1 MGVCSDTKKKKIIE
15 DIYEDFFEDPNSE
28 KYDMIINFYSLEQ
41 LKENGWTGY
50 FTPLGKEKYNKIKN
64 ENNIVI
70 GVLGMKNRG
79 KSYLLG
85 RIMKNE
91 DYEPPSGF
99 LITTYGIS
107 CNFPKFEETGSC
119 FITLDTTGKDSPLLQ
134 NKLFKDKSV
143 KEFIRDQAITEIV
156 LSDFIIQEANILIA
170 VVEQLSFEEQEML
183 KTLIERLKKK
193 EIKGIQKRRLI
204 VIHNL
209 MNISNLNDI
218 KDFID
223 NVLLKSLTFKLEPQ
237 SMRKNEKFD
246 DSEKNV
252 YIQVIDNE
260 NENNNQNK

>member
-1 MGVCSDTKKKKIIE
+1 MIQKRKKIIE

-50 FTPLGKEKYNKIKN
+50 FTPLGKGKYNKIKN

-107 CNFPKFEETGSC
+107 CNFQ
-119 FITLDTTGKDSPLLQ
+119 I
-134 NKLFKDKSV
+134 
-143 KEFIRDQAITEIV
+143 
-156 LSDFIIQEANILIA
+156 
-170 VVEQLSFEEQEML
+170 
-183 KTLIERLKKK
+183 
-193 EIKGIQKRRLI
+193 
-204 VIHNL
+204 
-209 MNISNLNDI
+209 
-218 KDFID
+218 
-223 NVLLKSLTFKLEPQ
+223 
-237 SMRKNEKFD
+237 
-246 DSEKNV
+246 
-252 YIQVIDNE
+252 
-260 NENNNQNK
+260 